1 MPYVHCMPARVSE
14 MNHALDNIV
23 SGILETPKGPL
34 SFRTRGHIVKATNK
48 IYTACAWKP
57 KKDAYV
63 LIDGQVD
70 GEHILVDHIED
81 DLFQSLA
88 LQPALN
94 VHLDLIAKMLPKH
107 PPATAMLRVWRAG
120 GEHYRIRFAQPA
132 SRKEGRGGVIDEIIH
147 AACSSDGKWYLW
159 SVAKIGGAVI
169 AKGIDGPLL
178 PILARASGSDL
189 LSGETEREREKR
201 QNDEERIKIEA
212 ERQKAQEEE
221 KRSFDDCPF

>member
-23 SGILETPKGPL
+23 SGVLETPKGPL
-34 SFRTRGHIVKATNK
+34 NFKTRGHIVKATNK

-57 KKDAYV
+57 RKDAYV

-70 GEHILVDHIED
+70 GEDILVDHIED
-81 DLFQSLA
+81 DLFQSLG
-88 LQPALN
+88 LEPALN
-94 VHLDLIAKMLPKH
+94 VHLDIIAKMLPKH
-107 PPATAMLRVWRAG
+107 PPATATMRVWRAG
-120 GEHYRIRFAQPA
+120 GDHYRIRFAHPA
-132 SRKEGRGGVIDEIIH
+132 SRKEGRGSVLDEIVH
-147 AACSSDGKWYLW
+147 AAYSSDGQWYLW
-159 SVAKIGGAVI
+159 SIAKIGGAVV

-201 QNDEERIKIEA
+201 RNDEERLKIEA
-212 ERQKAQEEE
+212 DRQKVQEEAPA
-221 KRSFDDCPF
+221 FDDCPF